1 MSMTKAEQK
10 KLKSYRTRANK
21 IANDSK
27 KLATDV
33 GKELRKQMKKSK

>member
-10 KLKSYRTRANK
+10 KLKSYRTRAERVAK
-21 IANDSK
+21 ESK

-33 GKELRKQMKKSK
+33 GKELVRQMKKS

>member
-10 KLKSYRTRANK
+10 KLKSYRTRATRISK
-21 IANDSK
+21 ESK

-33 GKELRKQMKKSK
+33 GKELVRQMKKS